1 MSATQE
7 VVTKT
12 VESDTYRIINPDANM
27 FSANQFV
34 PTPSGGEAF
43 FSTEIEQDGDQF
55 SVGVY
60 VRDCSNKDNCDS
72 TLIGV
77 RNLSGP
83 FANTLTIFDED
94 YAKYKEV
101 IELESKKKSLALREN
116 FDLTSNQLNLYD
128 IASGNASLQTL
139 KSYQD
144 NAFYAEGDAY
154 QTNLKTIKKG
164 FGQLSQISVQ
174 GRKARI
180 SYGNYYYPQDLSSNK
195 QDRIKFTMGYSEGT
209 KIDMS
214 LVTGAKS
221 FQKELKSISGS
232 VTLPIVTGISD
243 QSSVDWKGAE
253 LNPLQAFAAAGAL
266 DLFNEAKEGTRF
278 RDIAKKTGQII
289 SGAQEGLVNAGLG
302 DAINVWLAQ
311 KAVGAQNLLSRTT
324 GAIVNPNLEMLFNAP
339 QLRNFGFTFLLSP
352 RDADEAT
359 QVRNIIRFFK
369 QGMSVKT
376 TNSNV
381 FLKAPN
387 IFQIKYMTFNSDGD
401 EILHPAINIIKTCA
415 LLSMD
420 VQYTPNGTYMTYE
433 DPYRTMTA
441 YQLTMQFG
449 ELDPIYDND
458 YSELDNDTNTVIGY

>member
-180 SYGNYYYPQDLSSNK
+180 
-195 QDRIKFTMGYSEGT
+195 
-209 KIDMS
+209 
-214 LVTGAKS
+214 
-221 FQKELKSISGS
+221 
-232 VTLPIVTGISD
+232 
-243 QSSVDWKGAE
+243 
-253 LNPLQAFAAAGAL
+253 
-266 DLFNEAKEGTRF
+266 
-278 RDIAKKTGQII
+278 
-289 SGAQEGLVNAGLG
+289 
-302 DAINVWLAQ
+302 
-311 KAVGAQNLLSRTT
+311 
-324 GAIVNPNLEMLFNAP
+324 
-339 QLRNFGFTFLLSP
+339 
-352 RDADEAT
+352 
-359 QVRNIIRFFK
+359 
-369 QGMSVKT
+369 
-376 TNSNV
+376 
-381 FLKAPN
+381 
-387 IFQIKYMTFNSDGD
+387 
-401 EILHPAINIIKTCA
+401 
-415 LLSMD
+415 
-420 VQYTPNGTYMTYE
+420 
-433 DPYRTMTA
+433 
-441 YQLTMQFG
+441 
-449 ELDPIYDND
+449 
-458 YSELDNDTNTVIGY
+458 